1 MCGVNMGS
9 FSLGMWG
16 SRAAL
21 FGRSE
26 RRRARGGGGP
36 GGTPW
41 ATAFLVGAMVV
52 LLGCG
57 GEDSGPSPAGMPT
70 APVESTPEEQ
80 AALVIFDD
88 SMIHDVGLWMSPED
102 WESIINDSRGD
113 ELRPATLYIDGVTMA
128 NVGVRPAGE
137 SSRVPGNQ
145 KMSMRVEFDAFEKK
159 RMGGFDE
166 VKLTGSWDDPFII
179 RDRLA
184 YWCYRQVMPAPRE
197 VPATLRVNGESRG
210 IYQIEEIWGKEAL
223 AERFAN
229 PDGPLYR
236 LRGLTNLDP
245 YAYHGDD
252 TSVYVPLPWD
262 PKGMR
267 DAAEHVVIPNALRVL
282 AQEPHRLGEV
292 MDLDFLLNYFAVSA
306 IVSNTDGFTGP
317 FEVDDHFQ
325 YFDPSTGKFFI
336 LPWDPDNTF
345 GSINDSPENSIFLN
359 YERSILTRM
368 VRDGALRDP
377 FLARLEE
384 IMATKLTEDAIH
396 AQAEAFSNQIMDAAY
411 DDTTKMYPTESFIW
425 SLGYIRDWTAKR
437 YSSIRDQIA
446 RIRAGEPIPPTP
458 PTGVGPTAP
467 PMMMTTTP
475 PPAMAAATGG
485 GTP

>member
-1 MCGVNMGS
+1 M
-9 FSLGMWG
+9 SLGNW
-16 SRAAL
+16 AFWA
-21 FGRSE
+21 RSD
-26 RRRARGGGGP
+26 RRRLRGSGGP
-36 GGTPW
+36 GGHPW
-41 ATAFLVGAMVV
+41 AAAFLVGAMLV

-57 GEDSGPSPAGMPT
+57 GGDDPTPAASTT
-70 APVESTPEEQ
+70 APTESTPAEQ
-80 AALVIFDD
+80 AALVMFDD
-88 SMIHDVGLWMSPED
+88 SKIHDVGLWMSPED
-102 WESIINDSRGD
+102 WESIINDTRGD
-113 ELRPATLYIDGVTMA
+113 ELRPATLYIDGVTMT

-145 KMSMRVEFDAFEKK
+145 KMSMRVEFDAYEKK
-159 RMGGFDE
+159 KMGGFDE
-166 VKLTGSWDDPFII
+166 IKLTGSWDDPFIV

-197 VPATLRVNGESRG
+197 VPATLRVNGQERG
-210 IYQIEEIWGKEAL
+210 IFQIEEIWGKEAL

-229 PDGPLYR
+229 PEGPLYR

-252 TSVYVPLPWD
+252 TTVYVPLPWD

-282 AQEPHRLGEV
+282 GQEPQRLGEV
-292 MDLDFLLNYFAVSA
+292 MDIDYLLNYFAVSA

-345 GSINDSPENSIFLN
+345 GSINDSPMNSIFLN
-359 YERSILTRM
+359 YERSILTRL
-368 VRDGALRDP
+368 VRDGFLRDP

-384 IMATKLTEDAIH
+384 IMQTKLTEDAIH
-396 AQAEAFSNQIMDAAY
+396 AQAQAFADQITDAAY
-411 DDTTKMYPTESFIW
+411 ADNTKMYPTESFIW
-425 SLGYIRDWTAKR
+425 SLGYIRDWTTQR
-437 YSSIRDQIA
+437 YAAIRDQIA
-446 RIRAGEPIPPTP
+446 RVRAGQPIDTGMPSTGLAMGTP
-458 PTGVGPTAP
+458 STGG
-467 PMMMTTTP
+467 TTP
-475 PPAMAAATGG
+475 
-485 GTP
+485 